1 MLDKIEREPSSSLA
15 EQKLAAEIEKLRI
28 ENAQIRRPTWK
39 SPTFLVTLLGL
50 AASLIANVN
59 QFQNSRKQLDN
70 ADNQFRLER
79 EKWET
84 EKVKLEA
91 EIKRLNQEGI
101 RKNERY
107 EEVQNEL
114 KNIEKEINTWEESKF
129 KDEVQLTLE
138 KAKVDQY
145 PTIEEYRKIV
155 ESTEASIKEKE
166 GRLSNLRARRT
177 ELEQSIGCMQ
187 QSTQHKNEPNRT

>member
-59 QFQNSRKQLDN
+59 QFQNSKKQLDN

-79 EKWET
+79 DKWDT
-84 EKVKLEA
+84 ER
-91 EIKRLNQEGI
+91 KRLNAEIEKLHKQESRRDEG
-101 RKNERY
+101 Y
-107 EEVQNEL
+107 EKVQNEL
-114 KNIEKEINTWEESKF
+114 RNIEKEINTWEESKF
-129 KDEVQLTLE
+129 NDEVQLRLE

-155 ESTEASIKEKE
+155 ESRETSIKETE

-187 QSTQHKNEPNRT
+187 

>member
-187 QSTQHKNEPNRT
+187 